1 MNELPAD
8 LPPALPPGRPPRDR
22 AWSRRKWLWV
32 LVLICAA
39 QAGFLFLFGA
49 KKEPA
54 GRPVSKVPVLQLARA
69 GDEWVALGDPTLF
82 VLPHA
87 NGFGAGVWQQPPAV
101 TNQLAKYTEP
111 PQFLALDDGP
121 AGGAAERVRA
131 AERFAGA
138 RLDFRPVPALAEPLL
153 ARPPAGAG
161 STLVISGDLAGR
173 RLLGRPVVPVL
184 ADDGVLPPST
194 VQVLVDAAGSV
205 ASLVLLPPGSM
216 AEAKGRAMQGDT
228 NALRIARSLRFA
240 PAAAATLGQVR
251 FDWQTVPPGT
261 EGAP

>member
-138 RLDFRPVPALAEPLL
+138 RL
-153 ARPPAGAG
+153 
-161 STLVISGDLAGR
+161 
-173 RLLGRPVVPVL
+173 
-184 ADDGVLPPST
+184 
-194 VQVLVDAAGSV
+194 
-205 ASLVLLPPGSM
+205 
-216 AEAKGRAMQGDT
+216 
-228 NALRIARSLRFA
+228 
-240 PAAAATLGQVR
+240 
-251 FDWQTVPPGT
+251 
-261 EGAP
+261 